1 MTAPQPQDQPEPDR
15 TSRGPDP
22 VPGAVPGEPVRP
34 DSGDGTGAA
43 GTEADT
49 GRDAPAGAPVQ
60 EARSAPGGG
69 RAADDGAEPGE
80 RNTATGPDG
89 RDGTAPGAGVPGGT
103 APGTG
108 SPDGG
113 PPAEDVPAEAAPAGA
128 PGSRTGSGS
137 GAPRG
142 GEPLDAATRATRS
155 LQGLSTE
162 LTARVPQLLEAM
174 RSIGTGLELHT
185 TLDRICET
193 AAELAQARYAAIG
206 VVDEEGRGL
215 SDFVTHG
222 VSDETA
228 RLIGHRPDGHRGLL
242 GALIHDPAPVVL
254 ADLTTDPRSAGFPP
268 NHPPMRTFLGVPIR
282 VQGQIFG
289 NLYLAEKAGGAA
301 FNDYD
306 LHMVRVLATEAGIAI
321 GNARL
326 YDAARQRERWIDGS
340 VAVTT
345 ALLSGGDAEDALA
358 VVAEQ
363 ARRLADAAAGVV
375 LLPAEE
381 GGLEIVAVASDEPT
395 TTLGRVIPADS
406 PLTDGLMAGEPVFV
420 TDPATDPRV
429 RDGAMARYGPSMVL
443 PLQSGGRVLGAL
455 ATPRAR
461 GARQFTET
469 ERTLATQFA
478 SQAAL
483 ALIMA
488 EAQRDRER
496 LAVFEDRDRIARDLH
511 DLVIQRLFA
520 TGMMLES
527 AQRRSRVP
535 AVQEGVGKA
544 VDELD
549 VTIQEIRTAIFAL
562 QQGPAEAPSGLRTR
576 VLREINMAA
585 VPLGFKPGH
594 RFLGPVDSL
603 VGELTGKN
611 LIAALREALSNAFRH
626 ADASRIEVVVDATV
640 KLPDGADGVRLTV
653 ADDGVGIPEGGRRS
667 GLRNLARRA
676 ESLGGSSTCGPG
688 LGENGRGTT
697 VRWEAP
703 L

>member
-1 MTAPQPQDQPEPDR
+1 MTAAASDD
-15 TSRGPDP
+15 SDP
-22 VPGAVPGEPVRP
+22 L
-34 DSGDGTGAA
+34 
-43 GTEADT
+43 
-49 GRDAPAGAPVQ
+49 
-60 EARSAPGGG
+60 
-69 RAADDGAEPGE
+69 
-80 RNTATGPDG
+80 
-89 RDGTAPGAGVPGGT
+89 
-103 APGTG
+103 
-108 SPDGG
+108 
-113 PPAEDVPAEAAPAGA
+113 EAA
-128 PGSRTGSGS
+128 TQ
-137 GAPRG
+137 
-142 GEPLDAATRATRS
+142 ATRS

-174 RSIGTGLELHT
+174 RSVGTGLELHS

-193 AAELAQARYAAIG
+193 AAELADAHYAAIG
-206 VVDEEGRGL
+206 VVDEEGEGL
-215 SDFVTHG
+215 SDFVTFG
-222 VSDETA
+222 VDEDVA
-228 RLIGHRPDGHRGLL
+228 RVIGHRPDGHAGLL
-242 GALIHDPAPVVL
+242 GALIRDPQTIRL
-254 ADLTTDPRSAGFPP
+254 ADLSDDPRAAGFPP
-268 NHPPMRTFLGVPIR
+268 GHPPMRSFLGVPIR
-282 VQGQIFG
+282 VQGEIFG
-289 NLYLAEKAGGAA
+289 NLYLAEKHGGGQ

-306 LHMVRVLATEAGIAI
+306 VHMVRVLATEAGIAI

-326 YDAARQRERWIDGS
+326 YEAARQRERWIDGS

-345 ALLSGGDAEDALA
+345 ALLSGGDADDALT

-363 ARRLADAAAGVV
+363 ARRLADADAGIV

-381 GGLEIVAVASDEPT
+381 GGLEIVAVSSPRPT
-395 TTLGRVIPADS
+395 KSLGVVIPPES
-406 PLTDGLMAGEPVFV
+406 PVVKQLLEGEAVFV
-420 TDPATDPRV
+420 ADASSDPRMIS
-429 RDGAMARYGPSMVL
+429 RLTAPYGPSMML

-461 GARQFTET
+461 DARQFTEA

-483 ALIMA
+483 ALMMA
-488 EAQRDRER
+488 DAQRDRER

-527 AQRRSRVP
+527 AQRRSIVP
-535 AVQEGVGKA
+535 AVREGVGKA

-585 VPLGFKPGH
+585 VPLGFKPAH
-594 RFLGPVDSL
+594 RFLGAIDAT

-626 ADASRIEVVVDATV
+626 AEASRIEVVVDAGVT
-640 KLPDGADGVRLTV
+640 LPDGSAGVRLSV
-653 ADDGVGIPEGGRRS
+653 ADDGIGIPVGGRRS

-676 ESLGGSSTCGPG
+676 ESLGGASWCGPG
-688 LGENGRGTT
+688 LGEDGDGTT
-697 VRWEAP
+697 VVWEAP

>member
-1 MTAPQPQDQPEPDR
+1 MTAATPD
-15 TSRGPDP
+15 SPDP
-22 VPGAVPGEPVRP
+22 LL
-34 DSGDGTGAA
+34 
-43 GTEADT
+43 
-49 GRDAPAGAPVQ
+49 
-60 EARSAPGGG
+60 
-69 RAADDGAEPGE
+69 
-80 RNTATGPDG
+80 TAT
-89 RDGTAPGAGVPGGT
+89 
-103 APGTG
+103 
-108 SPDGG
+108 
-113 PPAEDVPAEAAPAGA
+113 E
-128 PGSRTGSGS
+128 
-137 GAPRG
+137 
-142 GEPLDAATRATRS
+142 ATRS

-174 RSIGTGLELHT
+174 RSVGSGLELHT

-193 AAELAQARYAAIG
+193 AAELADARYAAIG
-206 VVDEEGRGL
+206 VVDDEGKGL
-215 SDFVTHG
+215 SDFVTYG
-222 VSDETA
+222 VGDDVA
-228 RLIGHRPDGHRGLL
+228 RRIGRRPDGHAGLL
-242 GALIHDPAPVVL
+242 GALIREPRTIRLTDL
-254 ADLTTDPRSAGFPP
+254 ATDPRSAGFPP
-268 NHPPMRTFLGVPIR
+268 GHPVMRTFLGVPIR
-282 VQGQIFG
+282 VQGEIFG
-289 NLYLAEKAGGAA
+289 NLYLAEKRGGEQ

-306 LHMVRVLATEAGIAI
+306 EHMVRVLATEAGIAI

-326 YDAARQRERWIDGS
+326 YEAARQRERWIDGS

-345 ALLSGGDAEDALA
+345 ALLSGGDADDALA

-363 ARRLADAAAGVV
+363 ARRLADADAGIV

-381 GGLEIVAVASDEPT
+381 GGLEIVAVSSPRPT
-395 TTLGRVIPADS
+395 KSLGVVIPPES
-406 PLTDGLMAGEPVFV
+406 QVVELLLEGEAVFV
-420 TDPATDPRV
+420 QDASTDPRMIS
-429 RDGAMARYGPSMVL
+429 RLTSPYGPSMLL

-455 ATPRAR
+455 AMPRAR
-461 GARQFTET
+461 GARPFSEA

-483 ALIMA
+483 ALMMA

-527 AQRRSRVP
+527 AQRKAVVP

-585 VPLGFKPGH
+585 VPLGFKPAH
-594 RFLGPVDSL
+594 RFLGAIDAT

-626 ADASRIEVVVDATV
+626 AGAGRIEVVVDATV
-640 KLPDGADGVRLTV
+640 TLPDGSPGVRLTV
-653 ADDGVGIPEGGRRS
+653 ADDGVGLPEGGRRS

-676 ESLGGSSTCGPG
+676 ESLGGASWCGPG
-688 LGENGRGTT
+688 LAEDGGGTS
-697 VRWEAP
+697 VVWEAP

>member
-1 MTAPQPQDQPEPDR
+1 MTAAP
-15 TSRGPDP
+15 PDP
-22 VPGAVPGEPVRP
+22 P
-34 DSGDGTGAA
+34 DSLVAA
-43 GTEADT
+43 TEAT
-49 GRDAPAGAPVQ
+49 
-60 EARSAPGGG
+60 
-69 RAADDGAEPGE
+69 
-80 RNTATGPDG
+80 
-89 RDGTAPGAGVPGGT
+89 
-103 APGTG
+103 
-108 SPDGG
+108 
-113 PPAEDVPAEAAPAGA
+113 
-128 PGSRTGSGS
+128 RT
-137 GAPRG
+137 
-142 GEPLDAATRATRS
+142 

-174 RSIGTGLELHT
+174 RSVGTGLELHT

-193 AAELAQARYAAIG
+193 AAELAAARYAAIG
-206 VVDEEGRGL
+206 VVDEEGKGL

-222 VSDETA
+222 VGEDVA
-228 RLIGHRPDGHRGLL
+228 RRIGRLPDGHAGLL
-242 GALIHDPAPVVL
+242 GALIRDPRTIRL
-254 ADLTTDPRSAGFPP
+254 ADLASDPRSAGFPP
-268 NHPPMRTFLGVPIR
+268 GHPVMRSFLGVPIR
-282 VQGQIFG
+282 VQGEIFG
-289 NLYLAEKAGGAA
+289 NLYLAEKRSGEE

-306 LHMVRVLATEAGIAI
+306 EHMVRVLATEAGIAI

-326 YDAARQRERWIDGS
+326 YEAARQRERWIDGS

-345 ALLSGGDAEDALA
+345 ALLSGGDADDALS

-363 ARRLADAAAGVV
+363 ARRLADADAGIV

-381 GGLEIVAVASDEPT
+381 GGLEVAAVSSARATKALGMVVPPESRVVELLLEGEAVFVHDASTDPRMT
-395 TTLGRVIPADS
+395 S
-406 PLTDGLMAGEPVFV
+406 PLTSL
-420 TDPATDPRV
+420 
-429 RDGAMARYGPSMVL
+429 YGPSMLL

-455 ATPRAR
+455 AVPRAR
-461 GARQFTET
+461 GARPFSEA

-483 ALIMA
+483 ALMMA

-527 AQRRSRVP
+527 AQRKAIVP

-585 VPLGFKPGH
+585 VPLGFKPAH
-594 RFLGPVDSL
+594 RFLGAIDAT

-626 ADASRIEVVVDATV
+626 ASAGRIEVVVDATV
-640 KLPDGADGVRLTV
+640 TLPDGSPGVRLTV
-653 ADDGVGIPEGGRRS
+653 ADDGVGLPEGGRRS

-676 ESLGGSSTCGPG
+676 ESLGGASWCGPG
-688 LGENGRGTT
+688 LAENGGGTT
-697 VRWEAP
+697 VVWEAP

>member
-1 MTAPQPQDQPEPDR
+1 MSVPDVPPAPSDQSDPSD
-15 TSRGPDP
+15 SRYS
-22 VPGAVPGEPVRP
+22 E
-34 DSGDGTGAA
+34 DSKDIWDAKDTEDELEAA
-43 GTEADT
+43 SQA
-49 GRDAPAGAPVQ
+49 
-60 EARSAPGGG
+60 ARSP
-69 RAADDGAEPGE
+69 
-80 RNTATGPDG
+80 
-89 RDGTAPGAGVPGGT
+89 
-103 APGTG
+103 
-108 SPDGG
+108 
-113 PPAEDVPAEAAPAGA
+113 
-128 PGSRTGSGS
+128 
-137 GAPRG
+137 
-142 GEPLDAATRATRS
+142 
-155 LQGLSTE
+155 QGLSTE

-174 RSIGTGLELHT
+174 RSVGTGLELHS

-193 AAELAQARYAAIG
+193 AAELADARYAAIG
-206 VVDEEGRGL
+206 VVDEEGDGL

-222 VSDETA
+222 VTEESAA
-228 RLIGHRPDGHRGLL
+228 RIGRLPDGRKGLI
-242 GALIHDPAPVVL
+242 GALIRHPEPVRL
-254 ADLTTDPRSAGFPP
+254 ADLTADPRFAGFPAH
-268 NHPPMRTFLGVPIR
+268 HPPMRTFLGVPIR
-282 VQGQIFG
+282 VQGEIFG
-289 NLYLAEKAGGAA
+289 NLYLAEKAGGAE

-326 YDAARQRERWIDGS
+326 YEAARQRERWIDGS

-345 ALLSGGDAEDALA
+345 ALLSGGNADDALT

-363 ARRLADAAAGVV
+363 ARHLAASAAGMV
-375 LLPAEE
+375 LLPVGE
-381 GGLEIVAVASDEPT
+381 GGLEIVAVSADDPSRS
-395 TTLGRVIPADS
+395 LGVIIPPES
-406 PLTDGLMAGEPVFV
+406 PVIAKLLDGEAVFV
-420 TDPATDPRV
+420 NDAANDPR
-429 RDGAMARYGPSMVL
+429 MISKLTSRYGPSMML
-443 PLQSGGRVLGAL
+443 PLHSGGRVLGAL

-461 GARQFTET
+461 GGKQFTDA

-483 ALIMA
+483 ALMMA

-496 LAVFEDRDRIARDLH
+496 LAVYEDRDRIARDLH

-527 AQRRSRVP
+527 AQRTSAVP
-535 AVQEGVGKA
+535 EVQTGVGRA

-585 VPLGFKPGH
+585 VPLGFKPAH
-594 RFLGPVDSL
+594 RFVGAVDAL

-626 ADASRIEVVVDATV
+626 AGAARIEVVVDATV
-640 KLPDGADGVRLTV
+640 TMPDGTAGVRLSV

-667 GLRNLARRA
+667 GLRNLKRRA
-676 ESLGGSSTCGPG
+676 ESLGGSSGCEPG
-688 LGENGRGTT
+688 IGEDGSGTT
-697 VRWEAP
+697 VVWEAP

>member
-1 MTAPQPQDQPEPDR
+1 MSAQQDPAPL
-15 TSRGPDP
+15 
-22 VPGAVPGEPVRP
+22 
-34 DSGDGTGAA
+34 DS
-43 GTEADT
+43 
-49 GRDAPAGAPVQ
+49 
-60 EARSAPGGG
+60 
-69 RAADDGAEPGE
+69 
-80 RNTATGPDG
+80 
-89 RDGTAPGAGVPGGT
+89 
-103 APGTG
+103 
-108 SPDGG
+108 
-113 PPAEDVPAEAAPAGA
+113 
-128 PGSRTGSGS
+128 
-137 GAPRG
+137 
-142 GEPLDAATRATRS
+142 LDAATEATRS

-174 RSIGTGLELHT
+174 RSVGTGLELHS

-193 AAELAQARYAAIG
+193 AAELAGARFAAIG
-206 VVDEEGRGL
+206 VVDDGGDGL
-215 SDFVTHG
+215 SDFVTYG
-222 VSDETA
+222 VTVAEA
-228 RLIGHRPDGHRGLL
+228 AAIGKLPGGHRGLL
-242 GALIHDPAPVVL
+242 GALIQNPEPVRL
-254 ADLTTDPRSAGFPP
+254 ADLTADPRFAGFPP
-268 NHPPMRTFLGVPIR
+268 HHPPMRTFLGVPIR
-282 VQGQIFG
+282 VQGEIFG
-289 NLYLAEKAGGAA
+289 NLYLTEKHGGEE

-306 LHMVRVLATEAGIAI
+306 LHMLRVLATEAGIAI

-326 YDAARQRERWIDGS
+326 YEAARQRERWIDGS

-345 ALLSGGDAEDALA
+345 ALLSGGDVDDALA

-363 ARRLADAAAGVV
+363 ARRLAESAAGMV

-381 GGLEIVAVASDEPT
+381 GGLEIAAVSADNPGEA
-395 TTLGRVIPADS
+395 LGKIVPAES
-406 PLTDGLMAGEPVFV
+406 PIVSLLLGGESVFV
-420 TDPATDPRV
+420 TDSATDPRMITNMS
-429 RDGAMARYGPSMVL
+429 AQYGPSMLL
-443 PLQSGGRVLGAL
+443 PLHSGGRVMGAL

-461 GARQFTET
+461 GAKPFTEA

-483 ALIMA
+483 ALMMA
-488 EAQRDRER
+488 ESQRDRER

-527 AQRRSRVP
+527 AQRRSVVP
-535 AVQEGVGKA
+535 EVQKGVGKA

-585 VPLGFKPGH
+585 VPLGFKPAH
-594 RFLGPVDSL
+594 HFVGPVDAL

-640 KLPDGADGVRLTV
+640 TLADGARAVRLTV

-667 GLRNLARRA
+667 GLRNLRRRA
-676 ESLGGSSTCGPG
+676 ESLGGSSSHGPG
-688 LGENGRGTT
+688 LGEEGGGTA
-697 VRWEAP
+697 VVWEAP

>member
-1 MTAPQPQDQPEPDR
+1 MPEQDPK
-15 TSRGPDP
+15 
-22 VPGAVPGEPVRP
+22 
-34 DSGDGTGAA
+34 DSL
-43 GTEADT
+43 
-49 GRDAPAGAPVQ
+49 
-60 EARSAPGGG
+60 
-69 RAADDGAEPGE
+69 
-80 RNTATGPDG
+80 
-89 RDGTAPGAGVPGGT
+89 
-103 APGTG
+103 
-108 SPDGG
+108 
-113 PPAEDVPAEAAPAGA
+113 EAA
-128 PGSRTGSGS
+128 TQ
-137 GAPRG
+137 
-142 GEPLDAATRATRS
+142 ATRS

-162 LTARVPQLLEAM
+162 ITARIPQLLEAM
-174 RSIGTGLELHT
+174 RSVGAGLELHS

-193 AAELAQARYAAIG
+193 AAELTHSRYAAIG
-206 VVDEEGRGL
+206 VVDEEGEGL
-215 SDFVTHG
+215 SDFVTYG
-222 VSDETA
+222 VPDEVA
-228 RLIGHRPDGHRGLL
+228 EEIGHRPDGHRGLL
-242 GALIHDPAPVVL
+242 GALIHDPVPVRL
-254 ADLTTDPRSAGFPP
+254 ADLTADPRFAGFPP
-268 NHPPMRTFLGVPIR
+268 GHPPMRTFLGVPIR
-282 VQGQIFG
+282 VQGEIFG
-289 NLYLAEKAGGAA
+289 NLYLAEKEGGE

-326 YDAARQRERWIDGS
+326 YEAARQRERWIDGS

-345 ALLSGGDAEDALA
+345 ALLSGGDADDALS

-363 ARRLADAAAGVV
+363 ARRLADAAAGIV
-375 LLPAEE
+375 LLPTED
-381 GGLEIVAVASDEPT
+381 GGLEIVAVSADDPSSS
-395 TTLGRVIPADS
+395 LGVIIGHES
-406 PLTDGLMAGEPVFV
+406 PVAAKLLGGEAVFV
-420 TDPATDPRV
+420 DDSANDARMVTRLAH
-429 RDGAMARYGPSMVL
+429 RYGPSMLL
-443 PLQSGGRVLGAL
+443 PLHSGGRVLGAL

-461 GARQFTET
+461 GGRPFTEA

-483 ALIMA
+483 ALMMA

-496 LAVFEDRDRIARDLH
+496 LAVYEDRDRIARDLH

-527 AQRRSRVP
+527 AQRRSVVP
-535 AVQEGVGKA
+535 EVQTGVGRA

-562 QQGPAEAPSGLRTR
+562 QQEPAEAPSGLRTR

-585 VPLGFKPGH
+585 VPLGFKPSH

-626 ADASRIEVVVDATV
+626 AEASLIDVVVDATV
-640 KLPDGADGVRLTV
+640 TLPDGRDAVRLSV

-676 ESLGGSSTCGPG
+676 ESLGGASWFGPG
-688 LGENGRGTT
+688 IGEDGGGTT
-697 VRWEAP
+697 VVWEAP